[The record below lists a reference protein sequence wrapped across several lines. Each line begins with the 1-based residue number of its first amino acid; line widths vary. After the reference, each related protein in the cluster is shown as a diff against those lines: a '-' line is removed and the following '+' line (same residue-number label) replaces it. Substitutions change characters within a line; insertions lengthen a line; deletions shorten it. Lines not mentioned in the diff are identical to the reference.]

1 MIRRR
6 SIDLDINDLVGLLSL
21 HDIAP
26 ADDDDIVL
34 VISQHGEEVRFDLD
48 DIHVVLE
55 VEMHTQ
61 DADPC
66 RQEDILPIHP
76 VIR

>member
-6 SIDLDINDLVGLLSL
+6 SIDLDIDDLLGLLL
-21 HDIAP
+21 IQDIAP
-26 ADDDDIVL
+26 GDDDDIVL

-55 VEMHTQ
+55 VEMHTAGQ
-61 DADPC
+61 C
-66 RQEDILPIHP
+66 QQENDILPIYP
-76 VIR
+76 RSG